1 MQVAETPQTSDGFI
15 GDLISTI
22 LVPSYAL
29 DGVNGT
35 IFNET
40 DYTEAQKVGLLGDG
54 CSQYHDDCTVSLF
67 EVFRNTLILDLVLSS
82 IIRGYQFYKS

>member
-1 MQVAETPQTSDGFI
+1 MFSKVAETPENSDGFI

-35 IFNET
+35 VFNET
-40 DYTEAQKVGLLGDG
+40 DYTRAQKDGFLGEG
-54 CSQYHDDCTVSLF
+54 CTHYHENCTVSLF
-67 EVFRNTLILDLVLSS
+67 EVI
-82 IIRGYQFYKS
+82 

>member
-1 MQVAETPQTSDGFI
+1 MNVLQVAETPETSDGFI

-35 IFNET
+35 VFNET
-40 DYTEAQKVGLLGDG
+40 DYTQAQKDGVLGKG
-54 CSQYHDDCTVSLF
+54 CTHYHENCTVSLF
-67 EVFRNTLILDLVLSS
+67 EVFHNTISNVTEL
-82 IIRGYQFYKS
+82 FF

>member
-1 MQVAETPQTSDGFI
+1 MSTKVAETPQTTDGFL

-29 DGVNGT
+29 DGINGT

-40 DYTEAQKVGLLGDG
+40 DYTQAQKDG
-54 CSQYHDDCTVSLF
+54 YFGDDCTEYHKNCPVSLF
-67 EVFRNTLILDLVLSS
+67 QVIFV
-82 IIRGYQFYKS
+82 IIVQIT